1 MIREMQFGFKKQS
14 REGVS
19 IYTGGTAG
27 ARLGASL
34 FNGETGRMRRDDFR
48 RSRLR

>member
-14 REGVS
+14 REGMS

-27 ARLGASL
+27 ARRGIALQ
-34 FNGETGRMRRDDFR
+34 GETGRMCRDDFR
-48 RSRLR
+48 GSRLR